1 MTASRIVSLHFCDP
15 ASGARL
21 HTGILEPS
29 HFGAEALMIANPAQH
44 GPSLDPEDP
53 ALEAGLEPRLSVPA
67 AMAAIGM
74 ASLAGWGA
82 IAAALKI
89 LLG

>member
-1 MTASRIVSLHFCDP
+1 
-15 ASGARL
+15 
-21 HTGILEPS
+21 
-29 HFGAEALMIANPAQH
+29 MIANSAQH

-53 ALEAGLEPRLSVPA
+53 ALEAGLEPRLSIPT
-67 AMAAIGM
+67 AMVAIGM
-74 ASLAGWGA
+74 ASLVGWVA